1 MASYRIEWKHSAKK
15 ELRKLSDQARRRI
28 LAAVDGL
35 KEDPRPPG
43 SKKLVGGE
51 QAYRIRIGDYRV
63 IYTVFRSAL
72 CLEIIRVADRKD
84 AYR

>member
-1 MASYRIEWKHSAKK
+1 MDRGALHR
-15 ELRKLSDQARRRI
+15 LPRGPRRDAHREH
-28 LAAVDGL
+28 V
-35 KEDPRPPG
+35 P
-43 SKKLVGGE
+43 SKLVGGE

>member
-1 MASYRIEWKHSAKK
+1 MASYRIQWKQSAKK
-15 ELRKLSDQARRRI
+15 ELRKLPDQARRRI

-43 SKKLVGGE
+43 SKKLVGVE
-51 QAYRIRIGDYRV
+51 QAYRIRVGDYRV
-63 IYTVFRSAL
+63 IYSVFTSAL
-72 CLEIIRVADRKD
+72 WLEIIRVADRKE